1 MLLNTRPCSTCARPV
16 DGALGIVGG
25 AMVHGA
31 DEGLLIEIGRH
42 VAVWRQ
48 GRLELGIHLS
58 RVAGVRAVK
67 PCRHEKHNQTCSFF
81 LVKITKTDQHLW
93 PLQRFFYLIL
103 LLFTVLNSETHRE
116 LRKMETGIL

>member
-25 AMVHGA
+25 AVVHGA

-67 PCRHEKHNQTCSFF
+67 PCRHEKHNQTVHFF
-81 LVKITKTDQHLW
+81 SENHKNRSTFVASAE
-93 PLQRFFYLIL
+93 IL
-103 LLFTVLNSETHRE
+103 LLNSFTLYCSK
-116 LRKMETGIL
+116 L